1 MRRYVTRRR
10 RWWSSSGC
18 SRVGIVLPPAVVIMK
33 FMRMNMIMLVV
44 AIRRRPIPIGACVIS
59 SGIDLCL
66 RM

>member
-10 RWWSSSGC
+10 RWWPSSGC
-18 SRVGIVLPPAVVIMK
+18 RVGMVLPPVVVIMK
-33 FMRMNMIMLVV
+33 FMRMNMIMRVV
-44 AIRRRPIPIGACVIS
+44 VRRRWPIPIGACVIS